1 MKTEVLKD
9 IKTAEEEYRTM
20 IRNAGA
26 EKKKSL
32 ADAELEA
39 DNLLLKANSSAEE
52 YKKKRMADAR
62 QQAEETHARIIRE
75 GGQRAAA
82 LKERGSRNLDRAVE
96 LLVSRFREQLHV
108 TG

>member
-20 IRNAGA
+20 IRNAEA

-39 DNLLLKANSSAEE
+39 DNLLLKAKSNAEE

-62 QQAEETHARIIRE
+62 QRAEEAHARIIRE

-108 TG
+108 KG